1 MKYHFYTD
9 GKKKVICTTTFAK
22 KMVKGVAV
30 CADEDTF
37 DLETGK
43 KLAQA
48 RADYQFAKKRMAY
61 ANQKLDKAIE
71 LSKDAW
77 NYAKDC
83 GRYYSDCKDD
93 LKRYEDVLLD
103 LEESL
108 GLWGGNRNGD
118 CE

>member
-30 CADEDTF
+30 CSDEDTF

-48 RADYQFAKKRMAY
+48 RADVAYAKKRF
-61 ANQKLDKAIE
+61 D
-71 LSKDAW
+71 
-77 NYAKDC
+77 YAKDEFEAAVVLKDYADSWA
-83 GRYYSDCKDD
+83 RSRSDYYNDCHK
-93 LKRYEDVLLD
+93 D
-103 LEESL
+103 LEAYQEAQYKLEEEL
-108 GLWGGNRNGD
+108 GL
-118 CE
+118 